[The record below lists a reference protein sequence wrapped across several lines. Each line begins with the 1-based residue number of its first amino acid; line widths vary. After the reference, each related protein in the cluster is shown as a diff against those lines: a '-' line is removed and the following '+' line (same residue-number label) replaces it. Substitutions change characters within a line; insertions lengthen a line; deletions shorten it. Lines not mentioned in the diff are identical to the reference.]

1 MKFMKNLF
9 FFICLV
15 TSITMFAQ
23 NEKVSFKENNKEH
36 KIDVIV
42 GGKYFTSYFYPG
54 EEVLKKAVLFPIVSA
69 QGTTITRGY
78 PVTPRAGER
87 VDHPHHVGMWLNY
100 EDVNGFD
107 YWNNSNNIVSSLQ
120 NHKMGTIIHEKIIS
134 KKVENDKAVLNVS
147 AKWVDNDGKGVEV
160 LKENT
165 TYVFSGTKDIRVI
178 DRITSLTATVDQVQ
192 FKDVK
197 DGMFAIRVARQLE
210 IPSNKPDV
218 FTDAHGIETKVPQM
232 DNTGVTG
239 NYVSSEGITGEA
251 VWSTRAKWMN
261 LTGKMD
267 NHDINIAI
275 LDHPKNVSY
284 PSYWHARGYGLFAV
298 NPLGAKVFSNGK
310 EELNYTL
317 KKGEILTFRYRTIVA
332 DKSLTKQELDK
343 LQEDFSKEVK

>member
-1 MKFMKNLF
+1 MKKINLLAF
-9 FFICLV
+9 LLGSFLLN
-15 TSITMFAQ
+15 AQ
-23 NEKVSFKENNKEH
+23 NEKVSFVEKINEH
-36 KIDVIV
+36 KVDVMI
-42 GGKYFTSYFYPG
+42 GGKYFTSYFFPG
-54 EEVLKKAVLFPIVSA
+54 EKVLKKAVLFPIVSA

-78 PVTPRAGER
+78 PIAPRAGER

-120 NHKMGTIIHEKIIS
+120 NHKMGTIFHEKIIS
-134 KKVENDKAVLNVS
+134 KKINKDKGELLVS
-147 AKWVDNDGKGVEV
+147 AKWVDNDGKGAEV
-160 LKENT
+160 LKEST
-165 TYVFSGTKDIRVI
+165 SYVFSGQKDIRII
-178 DRITSLTATVDQVQ
+178 DRITTLTAVADQVL

-210 IPSNKPDV
+210 MPSNKPDV

-239 NYVSSEGITGEA
+239 SYISSEGITGEA

-261 LTGKMD
+261 LTGSMD
-267 NHDINIAI
+267 NHTINIAI
-275 LDHPKNVSY
+275 LDHPNNISY

-310 EELNYTL
+310 SELNKTL
-317 KKGEILTFRYRTIVA
+317 KKGESITFRYRTIIA
-332 DKSLTKQELDK
+332 DKTLSKEDLDK
-343 LQEDFSKEVK
+343 MQQDFSKEVK